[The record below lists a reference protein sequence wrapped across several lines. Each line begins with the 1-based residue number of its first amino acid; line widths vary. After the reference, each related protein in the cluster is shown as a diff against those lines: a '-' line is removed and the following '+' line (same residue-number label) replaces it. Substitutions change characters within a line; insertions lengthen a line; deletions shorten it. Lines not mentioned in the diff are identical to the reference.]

1 MDKLDN
7 VHPGEILEIDFLEPL
22 GLTAYALAKAI
33 GVDQTRISQLIK
45 GKRSITADTAIRLS
59 RFFKM
64 SAEFWLN
71 AQSRYDLMKEM
82 AHIEDYQTIEPFE
95 AA

>member
-1 MDKLDN
+1 
-7 VHPGEILEIDFLEPL
+7 
-22 GLTAYALAKAI
+22 
-33 GVDQTRISQLIK
+33 TRISQLIK
-45 GKRSITADTAIRLS
+45 GKRKVSADTALRLS

-71 AQSRYDLMKEM
+71 AQSRYDLEEEKE
-82 AHIEDYQTIEPFE
+82 HNQEYTKIKPYE